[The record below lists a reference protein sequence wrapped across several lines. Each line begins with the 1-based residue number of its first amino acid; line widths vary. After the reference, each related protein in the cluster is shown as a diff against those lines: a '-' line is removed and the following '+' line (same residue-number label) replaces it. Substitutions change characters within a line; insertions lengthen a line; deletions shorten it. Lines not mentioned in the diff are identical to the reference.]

1 MISSCVEYVLCN
13 ESFRYLQQKIF
24 FISGTAFRIKVNVFS
39 SHPSSN

>member
-13 ESFRYLQQKIF
+13 KSFWYLQQKIF
-24 FISGTAFRIKVNVFS
+24 FISGKALRIKVSVFS

>member
-24 FISGTAFRIKVNVFS
+24 LSLEQPLG
-39 SHPSSN
+39 